1 MQRIARRNHG
11 NRCASTIATVHRLTG
26 LICALAT
33 GLGAAGCGRD
43 DDHDLPVACESGA
56 GAVRA
61 ALTSA
66 PGEVRVEGT
75 PISGCFVRSST
86 PADVQLVGATYV
98 AVASELAAGARREP
112 KGAAATRLG
121 YLVGAARRG
130 ASRTQGIH
138 DELVR
143 RIEQELIPVDTGS
156 EAFRRGERAGRA
168 SG

>member
-1 MQRIARRNHG
+1 LRLYDRPVR
-11 NRCASTIATVHRLTG
+11 RLT
-26 LICALAT
+26 ALMCSLAV
-33 GLGAAGCGRD
+33 GLGAVGCGRE
-43 DDHDLPVACESGA
+43 DDHDLPAACESGA

-61 ALTSA
+61 ALASA
-66 PGEVRVEGT
+66 PGAVRVNGT
-75 PISGCFVRSST
+75 PISGCFVRSSD

-98 AVASELAAGARREP
+98 ALATELAAGARHEP
-112 KGAAATRLG
+112 EGAAATRLG

-143 RIEQELIPVDTGS
+143 RIEQELVTVDAGS